1 MLYFN
6 YLTVAFRSVLGDVKS
21 EDIGNSFQ
29 LMGKG
34 MLGIF
39 IVMLLIF
46 LVIVVLN
53 HATGK
58 QTKSDKDHKD

>member
-1 MLYFN
+1 MFN
-6 YLTVAFRSVLGDVKS
+6 WNLLAVVYTGLVGKVDNGDIARSF
-21 EDIGNSFQ
+21 E

-53 HATGK
+53 KTTAEKKGGK
-58 QTKSDKDHKD
+58 